1 MDIPSSKQTDI
12 AIENGHRKFVDL
24 PINSY
29 GKSPFIVNCPMKNGD
44 FPSLCWY
51 VYQRVYCISW
61 GLTSHFFGV
70 GNGDMVQGVQETT
83 VYYSKVLHS
92 IGIYSV
98 KEWEISP

>member
-1 MDIPSSKQTDI
+1 MDIPSSKQTNI
-12 AIENGHRKFVDL
+12 ATENGHRKFVGL
-24 PINSY
+24 PINNY
-29 GKSPFIVNCPMKNGD
+29 GKSPFIVNCPMKNGY

-70 GNGDMVQGVQETT
+70 GYGARN
-83 VYYSKVLHS
+83 YSKVLHS